1 MKANLQKIA
10 PENPLRVIDCCY
22 PHQDLVPSVCRQRSI
37 VEASG
42 CLELDRFNFLHIF
55 FELLCKELDMKPLT
69 APQLCRVPVLSSLG
83 NNPDDYGISGF
94 QMWLESGVMLHAW
107 PLFGF
112 MTLLVDTCKPF
123 DCQRLGQLVMEY
135 FSATEVQVTNLST

>member
-1 MKANLQKIA
+1 MA
-10 PENPLRVIDCCY
+10 PANPLRVVEFGY
-22 PHQDLVPSVCRQRSI
+22 PHQDLVPSVCRQRAI
-37 VEASG
+37 IEASG

-55 FELLCKELDMKPLT
+55 FELLCQELNMQPLT
-69 APQLCRVPVLSSLG
+69 APQFSRVPVLKPLG

-107 PLFGF
+107 PLHGF

-123 DCQRLGQLVMEY
+123 DFRKLGELVAEY
-135 FSATEVQVTNLST
+135 FQATEVQVTNIGT